1 MKLRLISLRAKKR
14 FQNVWYRPSEKN
26 SWFSISWNISKTA
39 RDIKRRVE
47 EKITRKFSNHVYLTC
62 NRYFQNSPINNK
74 ILRIFLAQLS
84 SKQYSG
90 GYPISQS
97 SERIQSFNFP
107 DTPFSTWTGWYCYA
121 LRKIGRITMQFVSRE
136 RRSSIVG
143 TMIERKRERGREI
156 SLKTRSHRRV
166 ATPLDGWLHLG
177 ENAIWNSAHFPVCRS
192 SSRFRGSLPNVRT
205 RKYLPLIKFTPR
217 NVPTS
222 LPLSHDAT
230 PAAIQLLS
238 LLVASTSTH
247 SSPTSL
253 LSSFVPEHW
262 LYPCTEHPLWRGAAG
277 RRRGIANILS
287 TVRSIL
293 NNFILREKRII
304 LFCSRI
310 PGTVPG
316 KENLSKI
323 YIRNAFPSLFFIY
336 IWII

>member
-1 MKLRLISLRAKKR
+1 
-14 FQNVWYRPSEKN
+14 
-26 SWFSISWNISKTA
+26 
-39 RDIKRRVE
+39 
-47 EKITRKFSNHVYLTC
+47 
-62 NRYFQNSPINNK
+62 
-74 ILRIFLAQLS
+74 
-84 SKQYSG
+84 
-90 GYPISQS
+90 
-97 SERIQSFNFP
+97 
-107 DTPFSTWTGWYCYA
+107 
-121 LRKIGRITMQFVSRE
+121 MQFVSRE

-230 PAAIQLLS
+230 LAAIQLLS

-253 LSSFVPEHW
+253 VCARALTLP
-262 LYPCTEHPLWRGAAG
+262 LYRTPSLT
-277 RRRGIANILS
+277 
-287 TVRSIL
+287 RSG
-293 NNFILREKRII
+293 REKKRNRQHFIDCRSWII
-304 LFCSRI
+304 LFYAR
-310 PGTVPG
+310 
-316 KENLSKI
+316 KE
-323 YIRNAFPSLFFIY
+323 
-336 IWII
+336 